1 MTDPDGMLEGLCGS
15 EHEDIVVVRR
25 AQSGLH
31 AIVAIH
37 STLLGPSLGGARFY
51 PYRDEAL
58 ALRDVLRLSR
68 AMTEK
73 AALAGLA
80 QGGGKA
86 VIIGDPAVVKTP
98 GLLRDFAAAV
108 DRLEGRYITA
118 EDVGTT
124 QADMDLI
131 RETTP
136 FVAGTSPSLG
146 GSGDP
151 SPATAHG
158 IVVAMEAAARRRWGS
173 GLEGRTALVLGAGKV
188 GGEVVRL
195 LVERHVDVIA
205 SDADGER
212 VRQARRAGAVRS
224 VDPAEATGVPVDILC
239 PCALG
244 GLLTDELVPGLRVEI
259 IVGAANNQLAHP
271 GVADTLAAAGILY
284 VPDFLANAGG
294 IINIAEEARGYDPA
308 AASKAVERIG
318 ETTANVL
325 ERADVRHIT
334 PLAAAEQLVA
344 ERLEWR
350 PGAPRPPRARDSH
363 GGRRRPGPERRDDPQ
378 RPDRGARSGAGRRH
392 GLRAEGRPPALV
404 DWVHGH
410 RPPRRRRAAPAP
422 APMTPRARARPPSA
436 RERRGRSPSSG
447 AWPTCSG
454 AA

>member
-1 MTDPDGMLEGLCGS
+1 VEDRDVTDPDEMLEGLCGS

-25 AQSGLH
+25 AKSGLH
-31 AIVAIH
+31 AIIAVH

-58 ALRDVLRLSR
+58 ALDDVLRLSR

-86 VIIGDPAVVKTP
+86 VILGGPGVVKTP
-98 GLLRDFAAAV
+98 ALLHDFAAAV
-108 DRLEGRYITA
+108 DSLGGRYITA

-131 RETTP
+131 RDTTP
-136 FVAGTSPSLG
+136 FVAGTSVSRG

-151 SPATAHG
+151 SPATARG
-158 IVVAMEAAARRRWGS
+158 IVVAMEAAARHRWGT

-205 SDADGER
+205 SDTDGER
-212 VRQARRAGAVRS
+212 VAAALRAGAVRS
-224 VDPAEATGVPVDILC
+224 VDPADAPGVAADILC

-259 IVGAANNQLAHP
+259 VVGAANNQLAHA

-308 AASKAVERIG
+308 AASTAVDRIG
-318 ETTANVL
+318 ETTTNVL
-325 ERADVRHIT
+325 ERADMRGVT

-344 ERLEWR
+344 ERLDDARER
-350 PGAPRPPRARDSH
+350 LGLSVPRARTADTDGLAASRTTRQ
-363 GGRRRPGPERRDDPQ
+363 GMARGPVAVPE
-378 RPDRGARSGAGRRH
+378 GATA
-392 GLRAEGRPPALV
+392 PV
-404 DWVHGH
+404 K
-410 RPPRRRRAAPAP
+410 RAA
-422 APMTPRARARPPSA
+422 RLPS
-436 RERRGRSPSSG
+436 
-447 AWPTCSG
+447 
-454 AA
+454 

>member
-1 MTDPDGMLEGLCGS
+1 MKGPEEILEGLCGS

-31 AIVAIH
+31 AIIAVH

-51 PYRDEAL
+51 PYSDDSL

-86 VIIGDPAVVKTP
+86 VIVGDPGVMKTQA
-98 GLLRDFAAAV
+98 LLRDFAAAV
-108 DRLEGRYITA
+108 DSLDGRYVTA

-124 QADMDLI
+124 QGDMDLI

-136 FVAGTSPSLG
+136 FVGGTSVSRG

-158 IVVAMEAAARRRWGS
+158 VVVAMEAAARRRWGT
-173 GLEGRTALVLGAGKV
+173 GLEGRTVLVLGAGKV
-188 GGEVVRL
+188 GGEIVRL
-195 LVERHVDVIA
+195 LVDRHVHVIV

-224 VDPAEATGVPVDILC
+224 VDPAAAPGVPADILC

-244 GLLTDELVPGLRVEI
+244 GLLTDELVPGLRTEI
-259 IVGAANNQLAHP
+259 IVGAANNQLAHA

-294 IINIAEEARGYDPA
+294 IINIAEEARGYEPV
-308 AASKAVERIG
+308 AASKAVDRIG
-318 ETTANVL
+318 ETTTNVL
-325 ERADVRHIT
+325 ERADLRHLT

-344 ERLEWR
+344 ERLNGARER
-350 PGAPRPPRARDSH
+350 LGLPVPRTRTPGGADGGAPS
-363 GGRRRPGPERRDDPQ
+363 GGTTRNG
-378 RPDRGARSGAGRRH
+378 
-392 GLRAEGRPPALV
+392 
-404 DWVHGH
+404 
-410 RPPRRRRAAPAP
+410 
-422 APMTPRARARPPSA
+422 RARAPGAVTGGPTASVKRAARLPS
-436 RERRGRSPSSG
+436 
-447 AWPTCSG
+447 
-454 AA
+454 

>member
-1 MTDPDGMLEGLCGS
+1 MLEGLCGS

-25 AQSGLH
+25 EKSGLH
-31 AIVAIH
+31 AILAVH

-51 PYRDEAL
+51 PYPDIAL

-86 VIIGDPAVVKTP
+86 VIIGDPGVVKTP
-98 GLLRDFAAAV
+98 ALLRDFAAAV
-108 DRLEGRYITA
+108 DSLGGRYITA

-136 FVAGTSPSLG
+136 FVAGTSVALG

-158 IVVAMEAAARRRWGS
+158 IVVAMEAAARRRWGT
-173 GLEGRTALVLGAGKV
+173 GLEGRTVLVLGAGKV

-195 LVERHVDVIA
+195 LVGRHVDVIA

-212 VRQARRAGAVRS
+212 VREARLAGAIGS
-224 VDPAEATGVPVDILC
+224 VDPADALQVPADILC

-244 GLLTDELVPGLRVEI
+244 GLLTDDVVPGLHAEI
-259 IVGAANNQLAHP
+259 IVGAANNQLAHA
-271 GVADTLAAAGILY
+271 GVADTLAASGILY

-308 AASKAVERIG
+308 AASAAVDRIG

-325 ERADVRHIT
+325 ERAERQQIT
-334 PLAAAEQLVA
+334 PLAAAEQLVT
-344 ERLEWR
+344 ERLN
-350 PGAPRPPRARDSH
+350 G
-363 GGRRRPGPERRDDPQ
+363 
-378 RPDRGARSGAGRRH
+378 
-392 GLRAEGRPPALV
+392 
-404 DWVHGH
+404 
-410 RPPRRRRAAPAP
+410 
-422 APMTPRARARPPSA
+422 A
-436 RERRGRSPSSG
+436 RERSGLPVSRAATAGADGLAQSGGATRNGGTRAPGAVPDSLAASVERAARLRS
-447 AWPTCSG
+447 
-454 AA
+454 

>member
-1 MTDPDGMLEGLCGS
+1 MTEGFSGS

-25 AQSGLH
+25 PGSGLR
-31 AIVAIH
+31 AIIAIH

-51 PYRDEAL
+51 PYRDDAL

-86 VIIGDPAVVKTP
+86 VIIGDPRVVKTP
-98 GLLRDFAAAV
+98 ALLRDFAAAV
-108 DRLEGRYITA
+108 DSLDGRYITA

-131 RETTP
+131 SGTTP
-136 FVAGTSPSLG
+136 FVGGTSISRG

-151 SPATAHG
+151 SPATSHG
-158 IVVAMEAAARRRWGS
+158 IVVAMEAAARRRWGT
-173 GLEGRTALVLGAGKV
+173 GLEGRTVLVLGAGKV

-195 LVERHVDVIA
+195 LVGRHVDVIA

-212 VRQARRAGAVRS
+212 VREARLAGAIGS
-224 VDPAEATGVPVDILC
+224 VDPADALQVPADILC

-244 GLLTDELVPGLRVEI
+244 GLLTDDVVPGLHAEI
-259 IVGAANNQLAHP
+259 IVGAANNQLAHA
-271 GVADTLAAAGILY
+271 GVADSLAAAGILY

-308 AASKAVERIG
+308 AASAAVDRIG

-325 ERADVRHIT
+325 ERAERQQIT
-334 PLAAAEQLVA
+334 PLAAAEQLVT
-344 ERLEWR
+344 ERLNE
-350 PGAPRPPRARDSH
+350 
-363 GGRRRPGPERRDDPQ
+363 
-378 RPDRGARSGAGRRH
+378 
-392 GLRAEGRPPALV
+392 
-404 DWVHGH
+404 
-410 RPPRRRRAAPAP
+410 
-422 APMTPRARARPPSA
+422 A
-436 RERRGRSPSSG
+436 RERVGLPVPQNGRTTAP
-447 AWPTCSG
+447 
-454 AA
+454 